1 MDLRQLVLALWN
13 KKWILILVPMIA
25 VLTAFAV
32 RLFGDWK
39 YKSTA
44 QLATGLTVSDKIVE
58 KGNYLNPYEIQVT
71 FNNLVEIIRSKA
83 VLGQVSYK
91 LLEHDLTDT
100 TIGFR
105 TFNEEKAQKS
115 GLIIDLDDRK
125 IEFLKILRD
134 KIDSL
139 VLLNPNRITEK
150 TILKVIEGFGYD
162 YESLIENL
170 AVYRVNQSDFMEVS
184 FTSDNPLLS
193 AFVVNSVCAEFI
205 KYYSSSKA
213 SRSTVSIASL
223 ESIVKQRKDY
233 LDVKME
239 ELKNFKSR
247 NELFNSE
254 AESEA
259 KLRQVKSYEDQIATE
274 QQKVRSLELTIAN
287 LSVRIKDGEV
297 SNGQQN
303 YNLVVTLR
311 GKISDM
317 NDRYI
322 RGGQT
327 SSTLLDSLTLFRNQ
341 LDDALRKVNES
352 SKLTN
357 AELKE
362 LKSRREEARI
372 DLEIARENLTSLNKI
387 YNSIRYGLTDFASKE
402 SVGKSLEK
410 EVDVAREEY
419 LAAQNRLNEAKE
431 QVVTNNV
438 SITQVVVAEPAEK
451 AESRKTLIF
460 MVLSGAITF
469 IVCAFTI
476 VGIELTDS
484 RIKSPQR
491 FKQLTRLKLA
501 GAIPKLDD
509 PDFAWDVN
517 LKTNGS
523 HRASINDEIRKI
535 RFEIDSYRAKVIMVT
550 SIRENQGKSFFIIAL
565 AFSLSLLKKRILII
579 DTNFKNNSLSK
590 ILMARPNLDLLLEN
604 ILKNT
609 KLISGHKDGNGS
621 QENEDKTKGNYLYDK
636 ELITRT
642 QNEWI
647 DIIGNKNSRLSPSEI
662 IPGGDFKVLLGWLIG
677 TYDYILLE
685 GPNLNDYSDSKEL
698 AQFVDLV
705 IPIFSAESTI
715 DQKDIE
721 SIAYLRGLQ
730 ERLGPSVLNLVDTSN
745 LS

>member
-1 MDLRQLVLALWN
+1 MDLRQLVLALWS
-13 KKWILILVPMIA
+13 KKWVLILVPIIA
-25 VLTAFAV
+25 VLTAFTI

-83 VLGQVSYK
+83 VLGQVSYR

-100 TIGFR
+100 TNGFR
-105 TFNEEKAQKS
+105 TFDKESAEKS
-115 GLIIDLDDRK
+115 GLIVDLDERK
-125 IEFLKILRD
+125 SEFLQIIRN

-139 VLLNPNRITEK
+139 VLLNPNRTTER
-150 TILKVIEGFGYD
+150 TILKVIDGFGYD

-184 FTSDNPLLS
+184 FTSDNPVLS
-193 AFVVNSVCAEFI
+193 AFVVNSVCSEFI
-205 KYYSSSKA
+205 KYYSSSK
-213 SRSTVSIASL
+213 SNRSTVSIASL
-223 ESIVKQRKDY
+223 ESIVNQRKDY
-233 LDVKME
+233 LESKIE
-239 ELKNFKSR
+239 ELKIFKSQ

-259 KLRQVKSYEDQIATE
+259 KLRQVKGYEDQIAIE
-274 QQKVRSLELTIAN
+274 QQKIRGLELTIAN

-297 SNGQQN
+297 NNGQQN
-303 YNLVVTLR
+303 YDLVVTLR
-311 GKISDM
+311 KRISDM

-322 RGGQT
+322 RGGQ
-327 SSTLLDSLTLFRNQ
+327 SNASLLDSLTLFRNQ

-352 SKLTN
+352 SKLTT
-357 AELKE
+357 AELKD

-387 YNSIRYGLTDFASKE
+387 YSSIRYGLTDFASKE

-410 EVDVAREEY
+410 EVDVAREEF
-419 LAAQNRLNEAKE
+419 LSAQNRLNEAKE

-460 MVLSGAITF
+460 MMLSGAVTF
-469 IVCAFTI
+469 FVCAFVI
-476 VGIELTDS
+476 VAIELADS

-491 FKQLTRLKLA
+491 FKELTRLKLA
-501 GAIPKLDD
+501 GVVAKQED

-517 LKTNGS
+517 LKSNDS
-523 HRASINDEIRKI
+523 QRASINNEIRKI

-550 SIRENQGKSFFIIAL
+550 SARSNQGKSFFIIAL
-565 AFSLSLLKKRILII
+565 AFSLSLLKKRVLII

-590 ILMARPNLDLLLEN
+590 MLTARPNLNLLLEN
-604 ILKNT
+604 VIKNA
-609 KLISGHKDGNGS
+609 KLISAPKSGNGS
-621 QENEDKTKGNYLYDK
+621 QENEEDNTKSNVYDK

-647 DIIGNKNSRLSPSEI
+647 DIIGNNNSNLSPSEI
-662 IPGGDFKVLLGWLIG
+662 IPGGDFKVLLGWLKG

-685 GPNLNDYSDSKEL
+685 GPNLNDFSDSKEL
-698 AQFVDLV
+698 AQFVDLIV
-705 IPIFSAESTI
+705 PIFSADSSI
-715 DQKDIE
+715 DQKDAE
-721 SIAYLRGLQ
+721 SISYLKGLK
-730 ERLGPSVLNLVDTSN
+730 EKLGPSVLNLVDKTIPV
-745 LS
+745 